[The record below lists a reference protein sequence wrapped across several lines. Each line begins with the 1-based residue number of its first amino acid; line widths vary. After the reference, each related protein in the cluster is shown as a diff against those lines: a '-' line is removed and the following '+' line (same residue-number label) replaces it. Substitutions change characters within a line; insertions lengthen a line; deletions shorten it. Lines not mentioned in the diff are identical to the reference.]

1 MKRRKGFYEAEPLA
15 SSIARRDWQHTLE
28 RAEESGLPLQ
38 SRKGNTGL
46 LFPARILAP
55 VWEEGL
61 RHIILA
67 AIRYSMGRHTYMPSI
82 AVDFTC
88 RNLSCLDESTR
99 SAAAAEIQYHL
110 NRYGE
115 QEPYPRLWN
124 SLSRLLISEEIG
136 QEDRRKE
143 TMPILQSLESME
155 RISRQ
160 ALQLI
165 WMPCWNG

>member
-88 RNLSCLDESTR
+88 RNLSCLDEHPFRRCGGDSISSEPIWRTGAI
-99 SAAAAEIQYHL
+99 SPAV
-110 NRYGE
+110 E
-115 QEPYPRLWN
+115 QSQPTAH
-124 SLSRLLISEEIG
+124 I
-136 QEDRRKE
+136 
-143 TMPILQSLESME
+143 
-155 RISRQ
+155 
-160 ALQLI
+160 
-165 WMPCWNG
+165 

>member
-88 RNLSCLDESTR
+88 RNLSCLDGDSISSEPIWRTGAISP
-99 SAAAAEIQYHL
+99 AV
-110 NRYGE
+110 E
-115 QEPYPRLWN
+115 QSQPTAH
-124 SLSRLLISEEIG
+124 I
-136 QEDRRKE
+136 
-143 TMPILQSLESME
+143 
-155 RISRQ
+155 
-160 ALQLI
+160 
-165 WMPCWNG
+165 